1 MNAQVQIFCKF
12 SNVRTTAEQWRV
24 VTAPTWRVRPTR
36 KEFCIFYWNTQMD
49 RPAVKALTAFPPV
62 IQ

>member
-1 MNAQVQIFCKF
+1 M
-12 SNVRTTAEQWRV
+12 
-24 VTAPTWRVRPTR
+24 VTAPTWRLRPTR